1 VDAYP
6 KRVKESRYEFRR
18 WLETIDIRNLIF
30 IDEMGLNRAMTRLY
44 DERPGNKGQNITLIG
59 AMSDEGLI
67 ASMSFPGSLN
77 TDSFLVFM
85 GLLYLG

>member
-1 VDAYP
+1 L
-6 KRVKESRYEFRR
+6 RYEFRR

-30 IDEMGLNRAMTRLY
+30 IDEIDEMGLNLAMTRLY
-44 DERPGNKGQNITLIG
+44 ARCIGGERVYDERPKNKGQNITLIG

-77 TDSFLVFM
+77 TDSFL
-85 GLLYLG
+85 GTKNK